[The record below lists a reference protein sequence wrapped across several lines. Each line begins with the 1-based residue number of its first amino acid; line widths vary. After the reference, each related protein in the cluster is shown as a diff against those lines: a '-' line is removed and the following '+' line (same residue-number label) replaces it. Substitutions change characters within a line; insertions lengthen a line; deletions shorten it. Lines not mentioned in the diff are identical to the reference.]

1 MHLRNDEDLWYRK
14 PEVKMG
20 KKTFTVSYDAC
31 YCNANKKI
39 CRKEISGLG
48 KSFAF
53 EGLHVEHE
61 KRIFRELLE
70 EVTIVEKYIQRKF
83 FSP

>member
-1 MHLRNDEDLWYRK
+1 
-14 PEVKMG
+14 MG
-20 KKTFTVSYDAC
+20 KKTFTRSYDAC

-39 CRKEISGLG
+39 CRKEISDLR

-53 EGLHVEHE
+53 EDLHVEHE

-70 EVTIVEKYIQRKF
+70 EVTIVKEYIKGK
-83 FSP
+83 SLGP